1 MKSRLR
7 SRWYRS
13 NEKPLE
19 SPSENKKSTEPFGEI
34 QSTESKLVDDLSKIK
49 APPKRETRNYS
60 NNNDNSNNRGK
71 QSRPNHHKKPRER
84 NDTNSNDSENRSN
97 SRKDFSSNKGPRSD
111 DQNYKPRRRRKK
123 SYPDDRKK
131 SKSPKNRNTQ
141 VEKNS
146 PKKSGISGFLSK
158 IFGG

>member
-34 QSTESKLVDDLSKIK
+34 QISDSKLVDDLSKVK
-49 APPKRETRNYS
+49 APPKRETRNHS
-60 NNNDNSNNRGK
+60 INNNNSSNRGNK
-71 QSRPNHHKKPRER
+71 SRPKHQKKPRER
-84 NDTNSNDSENRSN
+84 NDTNSNDSENKNKS
-97 SRKDFSSNKGPRSD
+97 KKEYSSNKRSKSD
-111 DQNYKPRRRRKK
+111 DQSHKPRRRRKK

-131 SKSPKNRNTQ
+131 SKSPNNRNTQ

>member
-7 SRWYRS
+7 SRWYRP

-34 QSTESKLVDDLSKIK
+34 QSTDSKLVDDLSKVQ

-60 NNNDNSNNRGK
+60 NNNDNSNNRGNK
-71 QSRPNHHKKPRER
+71 SRPKHRKKPRER
-84 NDTNSNDSENRSN
+84 NDKISNDSENRNNGKKEN
-97 SRKDFSSNKGPRSD
+97 SSGQRPKSD

-131 SKSPKNRNTQ
+131 SKSPDNRNTQ